1 MSEDRSRLEAAV
13 ADTTMARLWLAL
25 QPLLTTCRFLQ
36 TGAHPDDETS
46 PLLARLARHD
56 GVRVAFACAV
66 RGEGG
71 QNAIGTER
79 GAALGALRTREMEL
93 AASRVPMRLYWL
105 NEALDGPIHD
115 FGLAK
120 SAEETLTIWGH
131 ERTLER
137 LVRVI
142 RHFRPDVMMPTFL
155 DVEGQHGHHRAVT
168 RLTEEA
174 FDVAA
179 DPCAFADQGLA
190 PWQVKKLYLPAW
202 SGASVAYDDTEPPP
216 PATIAIDVGARD
228 LVTGLTFDQ
237 LGQWSRAAHVCQGM
251 GSWLDPAPRTLSL
264 HRRRSVL
271 NILPKEQS
279 LIDGLPRRLADW
291 ADDTSNKDIAHDLQT
306 ADQAIDQCLAAFP
319 EGAKVLEKVTKAS
332 AAVRRILTRVDAD
345 PNIVSQDLRSRLEA
359 KHKELSVV
367 ALEASGVSVDIVPA
381 KTELASDDPIEMM
394 ARIWHGGTSG
404 LEAFTIEWL
413 AESLANVEERRE
425 EPVRLDPGAVR
436 EWSFTTLPAADALL
450 FHPYQFFTDP
460 DEHVSPVR
468 LQLGWGRGD
477 ERIEIALAP
486 KAAIAMLP
494 SLTATS
500 TSDRLVINSAIS
512 QGPINVTVELR
523 AHGSVDHVLRW
534 QIPGGW
540 SIEPDRIVPIGQAAG
555 KIERQKAALHIPSP
569 APEGRYQ
576 IALRGPDGDAQSLRS
591 IGYPH
596 IASTHLL
603 RPATIDVLV
612 ASIDLPPG
620 VRVGYVGAGTDRT
633 GDWLRAIGLDVTDLD
648 ADALSGGLDGFDS
661 LVIGVMAFGQRLD
674 LLAATSSINAWVKAG
689 GHLVTQYHRPWDG
702 WDPEGTPPR
711 RLEIGQPSL
720 RWRVT
725 DPNAAI
731 NVLCPN
737 HPLLT
742 TPNMITVQDWLGWA
756 KERGLYFAKSW
767 DPVYESLLEMSDPGE
782 PLLTGSLLSAVI
794 GKGRHTHVA
803 LNLFHQ
809 MDELVPGAFRIF
821 ANLVQPARYLP
832 CAQP

>member
-1 MSEDRSRLEAAV
+1 MSEDRRRLEAAV
-13 ADTTMARLWLAL
+13 ADTAMARLWLAL
-25 QPLLTTCRFLQ
+25 QPLRTTCRLLQ

-46 PLLARLARHD
+46 ALLARLARQD
-56 GVRVAFACAV
+56 GVKVAFACAV

-93 AASRVPMRLYWL
+93 AASRIPMRLYWL

-120 SAEETLTIWGH
+120 SAEETLAIWGH

-142 RHFRPDVMMPTFL
+142 RHFRPDVMLPTFL

-179 DPCAFADQGLA
+179 DPSAFADQGLA

-216 PATIAIDVGARD
+216 PATIGIDVGARD
-228 LVTGLTFDQ
+228 LATGLTFDQ

-251 GSWLDPAPRTLSL
+251 GRWLDPAPCTLSL

-271 NILPKEQS
+271 NIGLEEQS
-279 LIDGLPRRLADW
+279 LLDGLPRRLADW
-291 ADDTSNKDIAHDLQT
+291 ADDISNKDITHDLLA
-306 ADQAIDQCLAAFP
+306 ADQAIDWCLTAFP
-319 EGAKVLEKVTKAS
+319 DGAKVFESATTAS
-332 AAVRRILTRVDAD
+332 AAVLRILRKAYAD
-345 PNIVSQDLRSRLEA
+345 PTIVSPDLRDRLEA
-359 KHKELSVV
+359 KYKELSVG
-367 ALEASGVSVDIVPA
+367 ALEASGVGVDIVPA
-381 KTELASDDPIEMM
+381 KTELALDDPIEMT
-394 ARIWHGGTSG
+394 ARIWHGGAAS
-404 LEAFTIEWL
+404 LEAFKAEWL
-413 AESLANVEERRE
+413 TTSFANAEERRE
-425 EPVRLDPGAVR
+425 EPVLLDPGAVR
-436 EWSFTTLPAADALL
+436 EQSLITSVPTDAPL
-450 FHPYQFFTDP
+450 FHPYRFFTDP
-460 DEHVSPVR
+460 GEHVSPVR
-468 LQLGWGRGD
+468 LQLGWGNGD
-477 ERIEIALAP
+477 ERIEMALSP
-486 KAAIAMLP
+486 NAAIARLP
-494 SLTATS
+494 SLTATPV
-500 TSDRLVINSAIS
+500 SDRLMINSAIS
-512 QGPINVTVELR
+512 QGPIHVAVELR
-523 AHGSVDHVLRW
+523 AYGSVDQVLKW
-534 QIPGGW
+534 QMPKGW
-540 SIEPDRIVPIGQAAG
+540 SIEPDRVAPTSRAAG
-555 KIERQKAALHIPSP
+555 TIERQGAALHIPSS

-576 IALRGPDGDAQSLRS
+576 IALRGPEGAAQALQS
-591 IGYPH
+591 ISYPH
-596 IASTHLL
+596 IAGTHLL
-603 RPATIDVLV
+603 RLAKVDVLV

-620 VRVGYVGAGTDRT
+620 VRVGYVDAGTDRT
-633 GDWLRAIGLDVTDLD
+633 GDWLRAIGLDITDLD
-648 ADALSGGLDGFDS
+648 AEALKGGLNDFDS
-661 LVIGVMAFGQRLD
+661 LIIGVMAFGQRPD

-702 WDPEGTPPR
+702 WDPEGTPPC

-731 NVLCPN
+731 NVLRPD

-742 TPNMITVQDWLGWA
+742 TPNMITDKDWLGWA

-767 DPVYESLLEMSDPGE
+767 DPTYESLLELSDPGE
-782 PLLTGSLLSAVI
+782 PMLTGGLLSAVI

-821 ANLVQPARYLP
+821 ANLVQPT
-832 CAQP
+832 C

>member
-1 MSEDRSRLEAAV
+1 MSEDRRRLEAAV
-13 ADTTMARLWLAL
+13 ADTAMAKLWLAL
-25 QPLLTTCRFLQ
+25 QPLRTTCRLLQ

-56 GVRVAFACAV
+56 GIKIAFACAV

-93 AASRVPMRLYWL
+93 AASRIPMRLYWL

-120 SAEETLTIWGH
+120 SAEETLAIWGH

-137 LVRVI
+137 LVLVI
-142 RHFRPDVMMPTFL
+142 RHFRPDVMLPTFL

-179 DPCAFADQGLA
+179 DPGAFAEQGLA

-202 SGASVAYDDTEPPP
+202 SGASVTYDDTEPPP
-216 PATIAIDVGARD
+216 PATIGIDVGARD

-251 GSWLDPAPRTLSL
+251 GRWLDPTPRTMSL

-271 NILPKEQS
+271 NIGLEEQS

-291 ADDTSNKDIAHDLQT
+291 ADDISNKDIAHDLRA
-306 ADQAIDQCLAAFP
+306 ADQAIDQCLATFP
-319 EGAKVLEKVTKAS
+319 DGAKVLEGATIAS
-332 AAVRRILTRVDAD
+332 AAMRRILGKVDAD
-345 PNIVSQDLRSRLEA
+345 PPIVSLDLRNRLES
-359 KHKELSVV
+359 KYQELSVV
-367 ALEASGVSVDIVPA
+367 ALEASGLGVDLVPT
-381 KTELASDDPIEMM
+381 KTELASDDPVEMT
-394 ARIWHGGTSG
+394 ARIWHGGTAG
-404 LEAFTIEWL
+404 LEAFAAGWM
-413 AESLANVEERRE
+413 ADGLANTEETGE
-425 EPVRLDPGAVR
+425 ETVRLDPGAVS
-436 EWSFTTLPAADALL
+436 EQAFKTLPTTDASL
-450 FHPYQFFTDP
+450 FYPYQFFTDP
-460 DEHVSPVR
+460 GEQASPVR
-468 LQLGWGRGD
+468 LKLGWGRGD
-477 ERIEIALAP
+477 RRIEIALDP
-486 KAAIAMLP
+486 KSEFARLP
-494 SLTATS
+494 SLTATPV
-500 TSDRLVINSAIS
+500 SDRLVINSAIS
-512 QGPINVTVELR
+512 QRPIYITVELR
-523 AHGSVDHVLRW
+523 AHGSIDHALRW
-534 QIPGGW
+534 QIPKGW
-540 SIEPDRIVPIGQAAG
+540 SIEPDRMVQVGQAAG
-555 KIERQKAALHIPSP
+555 TIQRQEAALHIPSS

-576 IALRGPDGDAQSLRS
+576 IALHGPDGDAQALQS
-591 IGYPH
+591 ISYPH

-603 RPATIDVLV
+603 RPASVNLLV
-612 ASIDLPPG
+612 ANINLPPD

-648 ADALSGGLDGFDS
+648 ANALSGGLDEFDS
-661 LVIGVMAFGQRLD
+661 LVIGVMAFGQRPD
-674 LLAATSSINAWVKAG
+674 LLVTTSSINAWVKAG

-702 WDPEGTPPR
+702 WDPEGTPPC

-725 DPNAAI
+725 NPDAAI
-731 NVLCPN
+731 NVLRPD
-737 HPLLT
+737 HPLIT
-742 TPNMITVQDWLGWA
+742 TPNMITDQDWLGWV

-767 DPVYESLLEMSDPGE
+767 DPVYESLLELSDPGE
-782 PLLTGSLLSAVI
+782 PVLTGGLLSAVI

-821 ANLVQPARYLP
+821 ANLVQPA
-832 CAQP
+832 C